1 MPSPVSLR
9 HPYLD
14 HEPGQPLSACQIGDA
29 LDSASAS
36 LWLLADLFVG
46 PADKCE
52 ILNSDRTRCGMFNQ
66 LATIANTLEVL
77 SARIGTEGKS

>member
-1 MPSPVSLR
+1 MSSPVLR

-14 HEPGQPLSACQIGDA
+14 HEPGQPLSACRISDA

-52 ILNSDRTRCGMFNQ
+52 ILNSDRTRVGMFNQ
-66 LATIANTLEVL
+66 LATVANTLEVL
-77 SARIGTEGKS
+77 SARISTEGKP